1 MSFFNDAQKDALLTG
16 RYICSKCGARMQF
29 EDEWEDILV
38 CLECGHSVEFA
49 RYGMEDDEEYE
60 ALYPTRE
67 EVCGEFDED

>member
-1 MSFFNDAQKDALLTG
+1 MVPKRGVRGYHTASSFFSVK
-16 RYICSKCGARMQF
+16 
-29 EDEWEDILV
+29 DEWEDILV
-38 CLECGHSVEFA
+38 CLECGHSVELE

>member
-29 EDEWEDILV
+29 EDEWEDVLV
-38 CLECGHSVEFA
+38 CLECGHSVELE
-49 RYGMEDDEEYE
+49 RYGKEDDEEYE

-67 EVCGEFDED
+67 EVCGEFDEY

>member
-1 MSFFNDAQKDALLTG
+1 
-16 RYICSKCGARMQF
+16 MQF

-38 CLECGHSVEFA
+38 CLECGHSVELE
-49 RYGMEDDEEYE
+49 RYGMEDNEEYE